1 MPSQDQRKLIEL
13 LNARIAQNAP
23 QETIEQVAE
32 EQGKRPLDFARI
44 RNLGSFFPEDESVDD
59 LIDMVRNLRQDKTP
73 RALD

>member
-1 MPSQDQRKLIEL
+1 MIEL